1 MNSSKSVHGSTSND
15 KSKSIQEKITE
26 VQDEYYSTNTKN
38 MIFKNKQKMDCANQ
52 VSQNIDIK
60 ELFRHTL
67 YILPNTPFVY
77 FDYTIFKTYMS
88 ETNFELFLDYIDA
101 EISPWVCSFSFYEVH
116 LNMQS
121 LTISGFERFR
131 FFFDK
136 LFSRLPDATK
146 TLKNIYIYYT
156 PSIVD
161 HVQMVLRP
169 FISEFINKTVFYSKA
184 ESPEKLRTFM
194 LNFSS

>member
-1 MNSSKSVHGSTSND
+1 MNSSKSVHG
-15 KSKSIQEKITE
+15 SKSIQEKITE
-26 VQDEYYSTNTKN
+26 VQADYYSSNNKSVF
-38 MIFKNKQKMDCANQ
+38 FKNKQKMDCANV
-52 VSQNIDIK
+52 VSQHLDQN
-60 ELFRHTL
+60 ELFRNTL
-67 YILPNTPFVY
+67 FILPNTSFVY

-88 ETNFELFLDYIDA
+88 ENTFDLFLDYIDA
-101 EISPWVCSFSFYEVH
+101 EITPWVCSFSFYEVH

-121 LTISGFERFR
+121 LTISGFERYR
-131 FFFDK
+131 HFFDK

-161 HVQMVLRP
+161 HIQMVLRP
-169 FISEFINKTVFYSKA
+169 FISEFINKTVFYSKS

-194 LNFSS
+194 LNYSS